1 MDTQIA
7 EVQIVDLGDARIETQ
22 GESPVPPIY
31 PDFAYGLGLV
41 WDGKKP

>member
-22 GESPVPPIY
+22 GESPVPPLY
-31 PDFAYGLGLV
+31 PDSIYGLGAQY
-41 WDGKKP
+41 DKKP